1 MSETRPQQPQQ
12 QKQLLQQAHA
22 LLRNGHEAKAEAIY
36 KHLVQVGW
44 ADANLLCNLAV
55 ICWRRKA
62 YAAMEAWLR
71 QALQLEPNH
80 SDAHYNL
87 ALALSQRSASREA
100 IGHYRQA
107 LKGAHRQRVG
117 SIHWNLSKL
126 LLRTGDYA
134 QGWEHYEWRR
144 FKAVPLPPICPPGM
158 PPWQGSK
165 RTEGELVLVGEQGLG
180 DMIQFLR
187 YAPLMRR
194 WADRVAL
201 CLPEKLHDL
210 VASSGLPVRLLSPAQ
225 AMAQGHGQWL
235 PLLSA
240 PRLLG
245 IGPQRVQVAAPY
257 LKVPAERLTHWRQR
271 LRAGLAPGEQLV
283 GLHWQGNPA
292 TETNE
297 LEGRSLPLEAL
308 APLAQRAGLRFV
320 SLQKGPGSDQL
331 NSCSFRARFVAAQ
344 EDVDGAWDFA
354 DSAAISLAC
363 DLVIS
368 SDSALAHLAGAVGAP
383 TWLLLHQQSDWRW
396 GEAGDRSWWYSSM
409 RLFRQQQGGDW
420 AAVVAEV
427 AEALAARDG
436 TRRAL
441 ALVRTGQL
449 KEAEQLYRQQLA
461 AGNRGAATLANLGAI
476 CAGSGRLAEAT
487 ALFRQALE
495 LDANEP
501 SALRNLAE
509 ALWQQP
515 GARRKAELETLLHQ
529 LLRRNPKDTTSQ
541 QRLDLLNQ
549 G

>member
-1 MSETRPQQPQQ
+1 M
-12 QKQLLQQAHA
+12 
-22 LLRNGHEAKAEAIY
+22 
-36 KHLVQVGW
+36 
-44 ADANLLCNLAV
+44 
-55 ICWRRKA
+55 
-62 YAAMEAWLR
+62 
-71 QALQLEPNH
+71 
-80 SDAHYNL
+80 
-87 ALALSQRSASREA
+87 
-100 IGHYRQA
+100 
-107 LKGAHRQRVG
+107 
-117 SIHWNLSKL
+117 
-126 LLRTGDYA
+126 
-134 QGWEHYEWRR
+134 
-144 FKAVPLPPICPPGM
+144 
-158 PPWQGSK
+158 
-165 RTEGELVLVGEQGLG
+165 GEQGLG

-187 YAPLMRR
+187 YAPLMQR

-201 CLPEKLHDL
+201 CLPEKLHGL
-210 VASSGLPVRLLSPAQ
+210 VASSGLPVRLLTPAQ

-245 IGPQRVQVAAPY
+245 VGPERVQVAAPY
-257 LKVPAERLTHWRQR
+257 LKVAAERLAYWRQQ
-271 LRAGLAPGEQLV
+271 LRGGLAAGEQLV

-331 NSCSFRARFVAAQ
+331 NSCSFRARFVDCQ
-344 EDVDGAWDFA
+344 EDVDAAWDFA
-354 DSAAISLAC
+354 DCAAISLAC

-383 TWLLLHQQSDWRW
+383 TWLLLHQHSDWRW
-396 GEAGDRSWWYSSM
+396 GEAGDRSWWYGSM
-409 RLFRQQQGGDW
+409 RLFRQQEGEGW
-420 AAVVAEV
+420 ETVVAKV
-427 AEALAARDG
+427 AKALM
-436 TRRAL
+436 RR
-441 ALVRTGQL
+441 GQL
-449 KEAEQLYRQQLA
+449 LEAEQLYRQQLA

-541 QRLDLLNQ
+541 QRLGLLNQ